1 MCHKPLLDAN
11 FYAYLLR
18 IDEEI
23 AAKLQAGGCRR
34 CGCALHKNR
43 YQRKPRGGGLIVLGR
58 EPHFQLSLSCSKC
71 QKRHTPESVRFLGR
85 RVYLAATVIMA
96 GAVRSGLTGRW
107 AARLARYLC
116 VPLSTIKRWLA
127 WWRQDF
133 VESLCW
139 KNVRGRFMPPVATE
153 TLPASILERL
163 KVPDLLSQLVA
174 LLKLLATSSE
184 GRRRIATDPTEVVYS
199 IR

>member
-23 AAKLQAGGCRR
+23 AAETQAGGCRL
-34 CGCALHKNR
+34 CGSALHKNR

-71 QKRHTPESVRFLGR
+71 QKRHTPASVRFQGR
-85 RVYLAATVIMA
+85 RVYLAATVVMA
-96 GAVRSGLTGRW
+96 GALRSGLTGRW
-107 AARLARYLC
+107 AAQLTECLC

-139 KNVRGRFMPPVATE
+139 KNVRARFMPPVATE
-153 TLPASILERL
+153 TLPAGILERF
-163 KVPDLLSQLVA
+163 KGPDLPSQLVA
-174 LLKLLATSSE
+174 LLRFLATPSE
-184 GRRRIATDPTEVVYS
+184 GR
-199 IR
+199 